1 MSEEK
6 IILYMVYSN
15 YRSAHLTSA
24 EYIKEE
30 KGIFVEWRMNK
41 NYITSRDI
49 MPYRIETQYK
59 MENRR
64 IGLTPKEAW
73 DNYIKDLESNVNWLE
88 KKIETKRQ
96 NYFKSEKLLR
106 HAKRKREKL
115 NDK

>member
-6 IILYMVYSN
+6 IILYMVYSD

-30 KGIFVEWRMNK
+30 KGIFIEWRMNR
-41 NYITSRDI
+41 NYKTSRDI

-73 DNYIKDLESNVNWLE
+73 DLYIKDLETNVNYLE
-88 KKIETKRQ
+88 KRIEIKRQ
-96 NYFKSEKLLR
+96 DYFKLEKLLR
-106 HAKRKREKL
+106 HAKKKG
-115 NDK
+115 DKINVK